1 MTPKPKGQNKPTSG
15 MKDWESELASFLNA
29 IPGDIDVPVAYD
41 ELKLFIRILLTQSR
55 QEMVEEITR
64 WRDEMCDDGGDWF
77 QKNHW
82 ANQLLSYTTK
92 AIYLYVPVTM
102 TPSQV
107 LPREEEK
114 MTNLDTIKAEAVAK
128 LVELMT
134 TSIKENER
142 RDCPYCDFKPQS
154 FRPGKSLVTHIAS
167 IHRDKYKTKIEQM
180 GDLLLSEIDRAVG
193 VVIR

>member
-1 MTPKPKGQNKPTSG
+1 
-15 MKDWESELASFLNA
+15 
-29 IPGDIDVPVAYD
+29 
-41 ELKLFIRILLTQSR
+41 
-55 QEMVEEITR
+55 
-64 WRDEMCDDGGDWF
+64 
-77 QKNHW
+77 
-82 ANQLLSYTTK
+82 
-92 AIYLYVPVTM
+92 M

-193 VVIR
+193 VVIREVNDRLDSIEVDLVESSSFEYDKGWHDCNLTWDLRIVDLLQKLSTLKEK